1 MKFHQILSVAA
12 VSSLA
17 AFAPVAASAVPV
29 TIDFDALAPGSFTG
43 PAMEDG
49 FTVSGVDA
57 SVIPLASLISGF
69 SAPNY
74 IGPDQTSSSSSV
86 NAFLT
91 FTETDAT
98 TFEFVSL
105 DADAGSAAPNG
116 SVTVRGFVGAALVG
130 TDMFAPTLSGGAET
144 FAASNLA
151 GLALTSLEIEALHIF
166 GGTNSSST
174 FIDNVAL
181 ETDANPIPVPAPLAL
196 LLGGIAAMGALKLRR
211 KA

>member
-29 TIDFDALAPGSFTG
+29 TIDFDALAPGSFAG

-74 IGPDQTSSSSSV
+74 IGPNLSSGPSV

-91 FTETDAT
+91 FNETDAT

-105 DADAGSAAPNG
+105 DADAGSLAPNG

-130 TDMFAPTLSGGAET
+130 TDIFAPTLVGGAET

-151 GLALTSLEIEALHIF
+151 GLALTSLEIEALHIN
-166 GGTNSSST
+166 GGPNSTST

-196 LLGGIAAMGALKLRR
+196 LLGGIGVMGALKLRR